1 MNKDNQRGVD
11 ILIVTHYLY
20 KQKNL
25 YC

>member
-1 MNKDNQRGVD
+1 VNKDYQRGVD

>member
-1 MNKDNQRGVD
+1 VNKDYQRGVD
-11 ILIVTHYLY
+11 IFIVTHYIY

>member
-1 MNKDNQRGVD
+1 VNKDYQRGVD
-11 ILIVTHYLY
+11 ILIVTHYLC